1 MARHLGT
8 SLNLPYAE
16 VEAALKRGKAVFS
29 WKQLRQWM
37 TVKASGP
44 LLEHDDLSVELPLPV
59 LTPLFLARRPVSER
73 VKTLAPSADI
83 PDVFNTRP
91 ASGGEPG
98 SGTISL
104 AKAMAA
110 PAAAAA
116 ASESRSVAATVKAD
130 ISAPGAPIRMERA
143 ASLEAAPALPSDAVQ
158 RACQLKGVAG
168 ALIGTPDGLVIASR
182 WPAPLSADIAAG
194 FLPQVFNRLGQATA
208 ELKLGEVG
216 QVELLLG
223 SVPLLIIKLST
234 AYFAVLGKAGE
245 PLPKTPLCALAG
257 QLSQR
262 SN

>member
-16 VEAALKRGKAVFS
+16 VEAALKRGKAAFS

-37 TVKASGP
+37 TAKASGP
-44 LLEHDDLSVELPLPV
+44 LLEHDELNVELPLPV
-59 LTPLFLARRPVSER
+59 LTPLFMARRPVSEK

-91 ASGGEPG
+91 ATGGEAG
-98 SGTISL
+98 AGTISL
-104 AKAMAA
+104 AKAA
-110 PAAAAA
+110 PAAAAVA
-116 ASESRSVAATVKAD
+116 ASESRSAAATVKAD
-130 ISAPGAPIRMERA
+130 ISAPAAPIRMERA
-143 ASLEAAPALPSDAVQ
+143 APLEAAPALPADAVQ

-168 ALIGTPDGLVIASR
+168 ALIGTPDGLVVASR
-182 WPAPLSADIAAG
+182 WPAPLNADVAAG
-194 FLPQVFNRLGQATA
+194 FLPQVFHRLGQATA

-245 PLPKTPLCALAG
+245 PLPRTPLCALAG